1 MDRPV
6 VDEQQAK
13 CGIYAHTG
21 ILIGHREEWNLTICD
36 NMDGPRRCERSKPER
51 ERQILYV
58 VT

>member
-21 ILIGHREEWNLTICD
+21 ILIGHKKGR
-36 NMDGPRRCERSKPER
+36 K
-51 ERQILYV
+51 Y
-58 VT
+58 